1 MQLEAKTLLHDMR
14 RACDLILAF
23 TAGKDCLVYESDAY
37 CRSAVERQF
46 LIIGE
51 ALNRL
56 AKQCPDVAAQ
66 IPSRRTIIN
75 FRNILVHG
83 YDRVKNEVVWGVIK
97 AHLPALR
104 DAVVRLLESTG

>member
-1 MQLEAKTLLHDMR
+1 MGIESKTLLHDMH
-14 RACDLILAF
+14 RACDLILEF
-23 TAGKDCLVYESDAY
+23 TAGKDYFAYKADAY

-46 LIIGE
+46 QVIGE

-56 AKQCPDVAAQ
+56 MKQCPDVAAE

-83 YDRVKNEVVWGVIK
+83 YDKVENEVVWGIIK

-104 DAVVRLLESTG
+104 EAVVRLLQLP